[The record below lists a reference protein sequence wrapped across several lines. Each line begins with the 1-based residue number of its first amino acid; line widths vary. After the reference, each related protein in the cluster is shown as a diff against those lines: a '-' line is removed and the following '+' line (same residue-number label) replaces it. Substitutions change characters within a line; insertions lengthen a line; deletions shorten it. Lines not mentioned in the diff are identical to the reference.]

1 MKEDPIKLSIK
12 ILSKE
17 DILLQ
22 IKLSRAI
29 TPADLANIKF
39 PKVGGQGLIISGRAP
54 IWLYCYV
61 LHHYLHLFQ
70 YVAIYD
76 PKQGGAVVIA
86 SHHPSYQVGQIIR
99 GEF

>member
-1 MKEDPIKLSIK
+1 MSEVKLNIKSLGDGVFS
-12 ILSKE
+12 
-17 DILLQ
+17 LQ
-22 IKLSRAI
+22 INLSAPI
-29 TPADLANIKF
+29 QPSDLPQIKF
-39 PKVGGQGLIISGRAP
+39 PKAQGQGLIISGRAP

-76 PKQGGAVVIA
+76 PKLQGAVVIA
-86 SHHPSYQVGQIIR
+86 SHHPSYKIGEVIR